1 MQIWELYYSFPSG
14 SMVKDPPANT
24 RDVRDTGSIP
34 GVEDPLEEEM
44 ATHVSIL
51 AWEIPWTEESGRL
64 QSMGSQSRTRQKV
77 SMHAGCLNRTPHT
90 GWFKQW
96 KFILS
101 QLWRLEA
108 LEAQTRI
115 PAGVGSGTDSLFGF

>member
-24 RDVRDTGSIP
+24 RDVRDTGPIP

-51 AWEIPWTEESGRL
+51 AWEIPWT
-64 QSMGSQSRTRQKV
+64 
-77 SMHAGCLNRTPHT
+77 
-90 GWFKQW
+90 
-96 KFILS
+96 
-101 QLWRLEA
+101 
-108 LEAQTRI
+108 
-115 PAGVGSGTDSLFGF
+115 